1 MKVYAT
7 IARQVRAQAAERAR
21 GARRRALLIAPLIA
35 GVVYAYAHRKS
46 FFGLDL
52 PIRVAAVIAL
62 VILGWAFAQS
72 LGRWAGPAL
81 FKRLDP
87 GTAGIVDFLVRLATL
102 ALAVLFALRV
112 AGLHPRTLAVGGA
125 ITAVIF
131 GLAAQQTLGNLVAG
145 LVLLSARPFRVGEH
159 VRFQSGP
166 LAGETEGSVSSLG
179 LLYTTLADGEDRIM
193 VPNNVVLAAAV
204 VPVREPSGLDVRV
217 RLDAEAKP
225 SEVQRLLEDAVE
237 VPVRARPHITLEEFD
252 GDEVVVRVSAR
263 PVDDSDGPRLADEA
277 LGALSQ
283 VARDTERDAVLAR

>member
-1 MKVYAT
+1 MYAT

-21 GARRRALLIAPLIA
+21 GARRRVLIIAPLIA
-35 GVVYAYAHRKS
+35 GVVYAYAHRKH

-52 PIRVAAVIAL
+52 PIRIAAVIAL

-87 GTAGIVDFLVRLATL
+87 GAAGIVDFLVRLATL
-102 ALAVLFALRV
+102 TLAVLFALRL

-166 LAGETEGSVSSLG
+166 LAGQTEGSVSSLG

-204 VPVREPSGLDVRV
+204 VPVREPSGLDVRA
-217 RLDAEAKP
+217 RLDAETKP
-225 SEVQRLLEDAVE
+225 SEVQRLLEEAVE

-252 GDEVVVRVSAR
+252 GDEVVFRISAR
-263 PVDDSDGPRLADEA
+263 PVDDSDGPTLVDQ
-277 LGALSQ
+277 ALSALSE
-283 VARDTERDAVLAR
+283 VARDTEREAVLSH